1 MLYRVGI
8 CVAAVSVLVLAP
20 SAARTE
26 ATPDSAS
33 TLRALDLFSE
43 VFERVRSDYVDP
55 VTDDKIIDAAL
66 NGMLSGLDPHSRYLN
81 AQAYRDFQTVT
92 QGEFGG
98 VGIEVTPEEGALRVV
113 SPIDDTPAA
122 RAGIRPGDLIGLIDG
137 QPVGEMSLQD
147 AVDRMRGQ
155 IGTQVKLTL
164 RREGREPFEI
174 TLSRAKIVV
183 QAVKARLQDNVEYI
197 RVASFSENAAKGV
210 DDALAK
216 ARQQAGDRLVG
227 VVLDLR
233 NDPGGLLDE
242 AVSIAGD
249 FLDGGEVVSTRGRRA
264 DDMHRYN
271 AKPKGDRIRNLPMV
285 VLINGGS
292 ASASEIVSGALQ
304 DRHRAV
310 VLGTKSFGKGSV
322 QTVIPIKDA
331 GAMVLTTARYYTPAG
346 RSIQAKGID
355 PDIVVEP
362 AKIEKLAAETVL
374 HESDLRGALRNPD
387 AAKAAP
393 ATAAA
398 APATAT
404 TAPPP
409 NVPPGTTPAA
419 TSQGEHG
426 SDATDASAIGGPDD
440 YQLARAFD
448 LIKGITL
455 FQHTIN

>member
-1 MLYRVGI
+1 MICMFHRVGI
-8 CVAAVSVLVLAP
+8 CVSTLAVLILASSSAQP
-20 SAARTE
+20 QSAAQP
-26 ATPDSAS
+26 ASDSTS
-33 TLRALDLFSE
+33 TWRQLDLFSE

-55 VTDDKIIDAAL
+55 VSDDKIIGAAL
-66 NGMLSGLDPHSRYLN
+66 NGMLSGLDPHSRYLD

-92 QGEFGG
+92 HGEFGG
-98 VGIEVTPEEGALRVV
+98 IGIEVVPDDGALRVV

-122 RAGIRPGDLIGLIDG
+122 KAGIQPGDLIGLIDG

-147 AVDRMRGQ
+147 AIERMRGT

-174 TLSRAKIVV
+174 TLSRAKITV

-197 RVASFSENAAKGV
+197 RVSSFSENAAKGV
-210 DDALAK
+210 DDALTS
-216 ARQQAGDRLVG
+216 ARQQAGDHLAG

-233 NDPGGLLDE
+233 NDPGGLLDQ

-249 FLDGGEVVSTRGRRA
+249 FLDGGDVVSTRGRRPEDTHSYA
-264 DDMHRYN
+264 
-271 AKPKGDRIRNLPMV
+271 AKPHGDRIRNLPMV

-304 DRHRAV
+304 DRQRAV
-310 VLGTKSFGKGSV
+310 VVGTKSFGKGSV

-331 GAMVLTTARYYTPAG
+331 GAMVLTTARYYTPSG

-355 PDIVVEP
+355 PDIVIEA
-362 AKIEKLAAETVL
+362 AKIDKLPTGTVV
-374 HESDLRGALRNPD
+374 HEADLRGALRNPD
-387 AAKAAP
+387 SP
-393 ATAAA
+393 AAA
-398 APATAT
+398 AKPDA
-404 TAPPP
+404 

-419 TSQGEHG
+419 PSDKDKAI
-426 SDATDASAIGGPDD
+426 DATAASAIGGPDD

-448 LIKGITL
+448 LIKGVTL
-455 FQHTIN
+455 FHEKTMN

>member
-1 MLYRVGI
+1 
-8 CVAAVSVLVLAP
+8 
-20 SAARTE
+20 
-26 ATPDSAS
+26 
-33 TLRALDLFSE
+33 
-43 VFERVRSDYVDP
+43 
-55 VTDDKIIDAAL
+55 
-66 NGMLSGLDPHSRYLN
+66 
-81 AQAYRDFQTVT
+81 
-92 QGEFGG
+92 
-98 VGIEVTPEEGALRVV
+98 
-113 SPIDDTPAA
+113 
-122 RAGIRPGDLIGLIDG
+122 
-137 QPVGEMSLQD
+137 
-147 AVDRMRGQ
+147 MRGP

-183 QAVKARLQDNVEYI
+183 QAVKARLQDNIEYI

-216 ARQQAGDRLVG
+216 ARQQAGDHLVG

-242 AVSIAGD
+242 AVSVAGD
-249 FLDGGEVVSTRGRRA
+249 FLDGGEVVSTRGRRP

-271 AKPKGDRIRNLPMV
+271 AKPQGDRIRNLPMV

-362 AKIEKLAAETVL
+362 AKIEKLAAETIL

-387 AAKAAP
+387 APAKAGAP
-393 ATAAA
+393 AM
-398 APATAT
+398 AT
-404 TAPPP
+404 TTPGTNPTP

-419 TSQGEHG
+419 TSQGGHG
-426 SDATDASAIGGPDD
+426 ADATDASAIGGPDD